1 MKKENQKKC
10 KMIKIVITDVD
21 GVLTDGSMYYTKNGD
36 YMRRFN
42 TKDGMGV
49 ELLKNKNIKT
59 IFLSREKSPI
69 VKKRAEKLK
78 VAKSYLGIKDKVL
91 ILPQICKEFDV
102 KPSEIAYIGD
112 DVNDLEIMKKI
123 GFSACPKDSVIQIRK
138 IVNYICSSNGG
149 HGAFR
154 ELADNIISSKKNNP

>member
-1 MKKENQKKC
+1 
-10 KMIKIVITDVD
+10 MIKIVITDVD

>member
-49 ELLKNKNIKT
+49 ELLKNENIKT

-78 VAKSYLGIKDKVL
+78 VAK
-91 ILPQICKEFDV
+91 
-102 KPSEIAYIGD
+102 AT
-112 DVNDLEIMKKI
+112 
-123 GFSACPKDSVIQIRK
+123 AVIINSFFF
-138 IVNYICSSNGG
+138 II
-149 HGAFR
+149 
-154 ELADNIISSKKNNP
+154 NIN